1 MTAGVFTFEAQGA
14 DLKLLPLAARRALDV
29 SGWKLSLAGWTSLSQ
44 FDRHA
49 LVAYGTAERID
60 TSAVEA
66 LVRLATPSATP
77 IDASIEGA
85 LEECDDR
92 AARLLHPYR
101 VLASAWPGLSR
112 LSRFALRHLAKR
124 GDAERLA
131 VAFDEVVGRALQLT
145 HLDSKG
151 EARMV
156 DVGEKGVTKRR
167 AVARAR
173 VKMLPKTALLVVE
186 HGGPK
191 GDVLASARIA
201 GIMASKRTSDLIPL
215 CHPIA
220 LSHVALEL
228 TVDPEAGVVTIL
240 ATTET
245 WDRTGVEMEAMV
257 AVSVAALTVYDM
269 LKGAQR
275 DIAIEDVVLLE
286 KEGGRSGH
294 YVRTETLGH
303 SAAPTPREEH
313 EQNEGE
319 G

>member
-145 HLDSKG
+145 HLDSQQ
-151 EARMV
+151 AR
-156 DVGEKGVTKRR
+156 DQRGRQR
-167 AVARAR
+167 AALAVQALGVARRHLAR
-173 VKMLPKTALLVVE
+173 
-186 HGGPK
+186 HC
-191 GDVLASARIA
+191 SARA
-201 GIMASKRTSDLIPL
+201 
-215 CHPIA
+215 
-220 LSHVALEL
+220 
-228 TVDPEAGVVTIL
+228 
-240 ATTET
+240 
-245 WDRTGVEMEAMV
+245 DR
-257 AVSVAALTVYDM
+257 
-269 LKGAQR
+269 
-275 DIAIEDVVLLE
+275 
-286 KEGGRSGH
+286 
-294 YVRTETLGH
+294 
-303 SAAPTPREEH
+303 PRRR
-313 EQNEGE
+313 GSR
-319 G
+319 